1 MAGDLIDSSQTRN
14 PSTRPSNRLPC
25 PDIESTTDGTT
36 SQEAAS
42 EHILQKVVQMDEDFI
57 THESSNDM
65 APPFPT
71 KSTSNFP
78 STQSN
83 TANETSYAIG
93 NSTLTALN
101 TLRQR
106 TSEHTSTPASQ
117 QQQQQQQQV
126 MSHAISVK
134 STPSE
139 ISEMPEPTQ
148 QQAPPQREITLP
160 RLHPARIIGG
170 GSLSLD
176 HWRRHEG
183 FLDDMDFNSSNVFPD
198 SSDCI
203 RRRPDAADPT
213 PPNGQ
218 GG

>member
-1 MAGDLIDSSQTRN
+1 MGDLIDSSPTKN
-14 PSTRPSNRLPC
+14 PSTRPSNHLPC
-25 PDIESTTDGTT
+25 PDTESTTDGTT
-36 SQEAAS
+36 SQEAS
-42 EHILQKVVQMDEDFI
+42 EPVLQKPVQMDEDFI
-57 THESSNDM
+57 THESSNNM

-71 KSTSNFP
+71 NTASGLP
-78 STQSN
+78 STQNN

-101 TLRQR
+101 TLHQGRPQQR
-106 TSEHTSTPASQ
+106 TSEHTSPPTSQ
-117 QQQQQQQQV
+117 QQQIA
-126 MSHAISVK
+126 SHAISVK

-139 ISEMPEPTQ
+139 ISEIPEPT
-148 QQAPPQREITLP
+148 QQAPPQREMTLP

-203 RRRPDAADPT
+203 RRRPGAADPT

>member
-1 MAGDLIDSSQTRN
+1 MGDLIDSLPTKN

-36 SQEAAS
+36 SQEAS
-42 EHILQKVVQMDEDFI
+42 EPILQKIVQMEEDFM
-57 THESSNDM
+57 THESSNNM

-71 KSTSNFP
+71 NSTSATSGLP

-101 TLRQR
+101 TLRQGPPQQA
-106 TSEHTSTPASQ
+106 SEHTSTPASQ
-117 QQQQQQQQV
+117 QQQIV
-126 MSHAISVK
+126 SHAMSVK

-148 QQAPPQREITLP
+148 QAPPREMTLP
-160 RLHPARIIGG
+160 RLHPARLGG

-183 FLDDMDFNSSNVFPD
+183 FLDDMDFNNSPNVFAD

>member
-1 MAGDLIDSSQTRN
+1 MGDLIDSAPTRN
-14 PSTRPSNRLPC
+14 SATRPSNHLPC
-25 PDIESTTDGTT
+25 PDTESTTDGTT
-36 SQEAAS
+36 SQEAS
-42 EHILQKVVQMDEDFI
+42 EPILQKVVQIDEDFI
-57 THESSNDM
+57 THESSNNM
-65 APPFPT
+65 APPLSTNP
-71 KSTSNFP
+71 TSNFP
-78 STQSN
+78 STQNN

-93 NSTLTALN
+93 NSTLPAL
-101 TLRQR
+101 RQGPQPQR

-117 QQQQQQQQV
+117 QQQQIV
-126 MSHAISVK
+126 SHAISVK

-148 QQAPPQREITLP
+148 QAPPQREMTLP

-183 FLDDMDFNSSNVFPD
+183 FLNDMDFNSSNVFPD

-203 RRRPDAADPT
+203 RRRPGAADPT

>member
-1 MAGDLIDSSQTRN
+1 MVNDLIDSSQTTN
-14 PSTRPSNRLPC
+14 PPTRPSNRLPC

-36 SQEAAS
+36 SQEAS
-42 EHILQKVVQMDEDFI
+42 EPPLQKIVQMEEDFM
-57 THESSNDM
+57 TNESSNNM

-71 KSTSNFP
+71 NSTSDFP
-78 STQSN
+78 SAQSN

-101 TLRQR
+101 TLRQGRQQQR
-106 TSEHTSTPASQ
+106 TSEHTSTPAPQ
-117 QQQQQQQQV
+117 QQQEV
-126 MSHAISVK
+126 VSHISIN

-148 QQAPPQREITLP
+148 APREITLP
-160 RLHPARIIGG
+160 RLHPARIGAG
-170 GSLSLD
+170 SLSLSLD

-183 FLDDMDFNSSNVFPD
+183 FLDDMDFSNSPNVFPD
-198 SSDCI
+198 SSDCN
-203 RRRPDAADPT
+203 RRRPDVADPT

-218 GG
+218 GVWQ